1 MTTDI
6 PATDTPTTE
15 PDTQPRATSVAE
27 ALEKWSKRCEMKGT
41 IEAAIGLARKMLTV
55 DADLLD
61 ADPWLLNCANGV
73 VDLRSGQLRPH
84 DPALLMTRSTGTHYQ
99 GADYTS
105 GPPGAPSY
113 WAQVVLT
120 ICGGDPELAGFLR
133 RWFGYASTGSV
144 REQVFVVHWG
154 DGANGKSTI
163 LDTVAATLGDYAM
176 TAASGMLA
184 GSSGHGASSAS
195 GEAAAGAATPE
206 VAALRGR
213 RMVTAH
219 ETSDG
224 VTLRE
229 GFVKRVT
236 GGDRIVARQLYGDP
250 FEFQPT
256 HKLQLLTNSR
266 PVVRGQDHGIWRR
279 VRLVPYLVRFGTPED
294 VAAGHARAVRDLA
307 LAERLATPEM
317 RSEVLGWLV
326 RGAVEWATTGLREPT
341 VVLEASEAYR
351 REQDRVGTF
360 VHECCEVDTRSLA
373 GGAAGAAGAP
383 DRWAE
388 PLTLGMGGLYPAYAS
403 WCKDAGAHPL
413 SRQRFLAEVQRAV
426 PGLVVRDAGVKG
438 EGGRRRT
445 VTLVTGLR
453 LLPD

>member
-1 MTTDI
+1 MTAEADAPTDAPAEPETTDGRS
-6 PATDTPTTE
+6 A
-15 PDTQPRATSVAE
+15 AVAE
-27 ALEKWSKRCEMKGT
+27 ALEKWSKRCEMRGT
-41 IEAAIGLARKMLTV
+41 IEAAIGLSRKMLTV

-73 VDLRSGQLRPH
+73 VDLRSGALRPH

-99 GADYTS
+99 GTQAGGGES
-105 GPPGAPSY
+105 GQ

-120 ICGGDPELAGFLR
+120 ICGNDPELAGFLR
-133 RWFGYASTGSV
+133 RWFGYCCTGSV

-184 GSSGHGASSAS
+184 GSSGHGAASAS
-195 GEAAAGAATPE
+195 GEASAGAATPE

-279 VRLVPYLVRFGTPED
+279 VRLVPYLVRFGTAED

-326 RGAVEWATTGLREPT
+326 RGAVEWATTGLREPA

-351 REQDRVGTF
+351 REQDRIGTF
-360 VHECCEVDTRSLA
+360 VHECCEVDPRPAST
-373 GGAAGAAGAP
+373 P

-388 PLTLGMGGLYPAYAS
+388 PLTMGMGGLYPAYAA
-403 WCKDAGAHPL
+403 WCKDAGSHPL
-413 SRQRFLAEVQRAV
+413 SRQRFLQEVQRAA

-445 VTLVTGLR
+445 VTLVQGLR